1 MFSFVQMRRSRFG
14 DYLGGKAALFYF
26 FREAELLPHKLVKW
40 LSCSQGSRGRKGP
53 SGDRFHIVF
62 PYVFLLVTRKGT
74 LEEEACVLSSQELTD
89 VLLRIQMQSWSVRV
103 LMESPRFPPCLPSL
117 PSSCPGR
124 ELEAALLT
132 WASFP
137 VFWLLLSSF
146 SGTLSSKFSTYSQY
160 LYCFPSYFC
169 HLSSHYAF
177 CFLLFSH
184 PSLPPPQKR
193 RIKETTVNQTCARA
207 MLSDK
212 FYFIWAP
219 PLNIWKGMLF

>member
-1 MFSFVQMRRSRFG
+1 MLSFVQMHRSRFG

-26 FREAELLPHKLVKW
+26 FREAELRPHKLVKW

-53 SGDRFHIVF
+53 SDDRFHIASL
-62 PYVFLLVTRKGT
+62 YVFLLVTRKGT
-74 LEEEACVLSSQELTD
+74 LEEEACILSSQELTD
-89 VLLRIQMQSWSVRV
+89 VLLRIQTQSWNIRV

-117 PSSCPGR
+117 PSSLSWKGAGGSSANLGP
-124 ELEAALLT
+124 
-132 WASFP
+132 FP
-137 VFWLLLSSF
+137 FFWLVLSSF
-146 SGTLSSKFSTYSQY
+146 SGTLSSKFSTHSQY
-160 LYCFPSYFC
+160 LSCFPSYFC
-169 HLSSHYAF
+169 HLSSHYAL

-193 RIKETTVNQTCARA
+193 RIKETTINQTCKRA

-212 FYFIWAP
+212 FYFIWAL